1 MVPVLCLA
9 CSQIVIIVGKHVNC
23 GPTSHSPAVFTLTSL
38 ANISPEELSDSCLFC
53 PG

>member
-38 ANISPEELSDSCLFC
+38 ANISPEELSDSCLFG